1 MHLKTI
7 SIIAISVLLTI
18 VLMNNTE
25 DIHFWLF
32 GDTKISKL
40 TILGTMF
47 IVGFMVGALVAR
59 PTKKIMPTEF
69 DQEEIQSSLS
79 DEDRAYIE

>member
-18 VLMNNTE
+18 VLMNNTD

-59 PTKKIMPTEF
+59 QTKKIMPTEF

>member
-1 MHLKTI
+1 MHIKTI

-25 DIHFWLF
+25 DVHFWLF
-32 GDTKISKL
+32 GDTEISKL

-69 DQEEIQSSLS
+69 DQEEILSSLS

>member
-47 IVGFMVGALVAR
+47 VVGFIVGALVAR
-59 PTKKIMPTEF
+59 PTKKIISTEF

>member
-47 IVGFMVGALVAR
+47 IVGFMVGALIAR

>member
-1 MHLKTI
+1 MHLKTL

-18 VLMNNTE
+18 VLMNNTD

-32 GDTKISKL
+32 GDMKISKL

-47 IVGFMVGALVAR
+47 VVGFIVGALVAR

-69 DQEEIQSSLS
+69 DKEIQSSLS